1 MNVVPIENA
10 NLPEVTKLA
19 RSGTVILTQNGKPLA
34 AVKDLSNSDW
44 ESVSLANNP
53 RFREIIE
60 ASRHSLREESGIP
73 LEDLRK
79 ELGLKA
85 PKPSRRRAKRS
96 QRRQSR

>member
-53 RFREIIE
+53 RFRELIE
-60 ASRHSLREESGIP
+60 ASRHSIREEGGIP

-79 ELGLKA
+79 DLGLKA
-85 PKPSRRRAKRS
+85 PKPSRPRAKKS
-96 QRRQSR
+96 QKRVR